1 MEIFFTILVL
11 ITCAILGATPF
22 VVVNEIKKASLKD
35 KNYKL
40 FRIKLKQEKLKQELT
55 ALEKE
60 IKDFEESVVSA
71 KSDEES
77 DK

>member
-1 MEIFFTILVL
+1 MEIFLTVLVL
-11 ITCAILGATPF
+11 AAFVIIGATPF

-60 IKDFEESVVSA
+60 IKDFEEFVVSA
-71 KSDEES
+71 KSDKEI

>member
-1 MEIFFTILVL
+1 MDILFTILVL
-11 ITCAILGATPF
+11 IAFVIMGATPF
-22 VVVNEIKKASLKD
+22 VVVNEIKKTSLKD

-60 IKDFEESVVSA
+60 IKDFEESFVTT
-71 KSDEES
+71 KSDEEI